1 MKLDD
6 YKKVDTGRLYRK
18 NDCHKWIQ
26 IDEDRNI
33 LGFSTN
39 VLLDDLYSD
48 DWIELVHIAI
58 GDVVLDNE
66 TIGLIIDQI
75 DEDTYYMFDENG
87 CVSKVNRY
95 CIKKF
100 GYDINDTIAKIKE
113 SLKQISEKYKFS

>member
-1 MKLDD
+1 MKLAD

-18 NDCHKWIQ
+18 NDYHKWIQ
-26 IDEDRNI
+26 IGEDRNI
-33 LGFSTN
+33 LVFSNN

-66 TIGLIIDQI
+66 IIGLIIDQI
-75 DEDTYYMFDENG
+75 DENTYYMFDENG
-87 CVSKVNRY
+87 CIRKVNKY

-100 GYDINDTIAKIKE
+100 GYDIGDTIAKIKE